1 MIPFIDFGGTGP
13 LLHWAHA
20 NGYPARAYTPLIETL
35 TPHYH
40 VVSSITRA
48 QWPDS
53 HAKDLPSWEPFVED
67 LFQFMEEQNAQNV
80 IGIGHSL
87 GAMVTLVAALRRPE
101 VFKALVLIEP
111 VLFRRRLLTTV
122 TVARRLG
129 LLKRL
134 HPLIPTAL
142 KRRRLF
148 TSADEMFSRYRKARI
163 FSRIDD
169 RGLQAY
175 VDSLAQPRPDGQ
187 VELAISPEWEAR
199 IYEQGPF
206 NIWSQLKNL
215 RPPLM
220 LIRGAETDTL
230 AAEAVEKLHRSL
242 PNAVIHNLPD
252 TGHLVPLEKPDEVS
266 RLILKF
272 LEGR

>member
-13 LLHWAHA
+13 LLHLAHA
-20 NGYPARAYTPLIETL
+20 NGYPAQTYTPLIETL

-48 QWPDS
+48 QWPDAQ
-53 HAKDLPSWEPFVED
+53 AKDLPSWEPFVDD
-67 LFQFMEEQNAQNV
+67 LFQFMEEQGAQNV
-80 IGIGHSL
+80 IGVGHSL

-101 VFKALVLIEP
+101 LFKALVLIEP

-148 TSADEMFSRYRKARI
+148 ASADEMFSRYRKARI

-169 RGLQAY
+169 RGLHAY

-215 RPPLM
+215 QPPLM

-230 AAEAVEKLHRSL
+230 AAEAVEKLHRTL
-242 PNAVIHNLPD
+242 PNAVIHNLPN

-266 RLILKF
+266 GLILKF